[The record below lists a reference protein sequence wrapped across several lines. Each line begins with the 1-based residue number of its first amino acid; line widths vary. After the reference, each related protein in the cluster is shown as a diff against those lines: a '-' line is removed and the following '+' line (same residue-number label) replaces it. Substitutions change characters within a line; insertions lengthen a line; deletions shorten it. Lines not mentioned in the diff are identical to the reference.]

1 MEMNRKIDAVITWVD
16 GNDDAWIRERNRY
29 AMQSAADRYFR
40 DWGTVK
46 YVLRGIDAFMPW
58 IDKVHFVTWGHTPFW
73 LNKVC
78 SRLRVVRHSDFFA
91 DKAHLPV
98 FNSNAI

>member
-78 SRLRVVRHSDFFA
+78 RWSKSAAEATPEKHTATRKFY
-91 DKAHLPV
+91 
-98 FNSNAI
+98 